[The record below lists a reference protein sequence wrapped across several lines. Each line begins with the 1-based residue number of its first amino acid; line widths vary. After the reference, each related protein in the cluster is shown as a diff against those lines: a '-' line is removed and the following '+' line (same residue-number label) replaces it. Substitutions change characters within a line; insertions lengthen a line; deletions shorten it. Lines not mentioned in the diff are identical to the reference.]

1 MHHPSAVYCLL
12 LFLTPKLIALKKV
25 SFLVLLACLLSVNS
39 KAQLM
44 VSKMIGKDA
53 DKYGLG
59 YGLFSF
65 LDYPIGSGNQSL
77 RLELAEFV
85 FYPSKGENFFT
96 SRADSKGYLSIRAG
110 YKYVFSE
117 TQNGFYLT
125 PSVGYCRVVDII
137 EGFEATYGDGI
148 AVAMEGGYSLG
159 VGERGHSIN
168 LGLKY
173 ETDRGG
179 KGYEL
184 NSVGFRVSYAFNLF
198 HPKDN

>member
-1 MHHPSAVYCLL
+1 M
-12 LFLTPKLIALKKV
+12 KKI
-25 SFLVLLACLLSVNS
+25 SFLLLLACLVSASS

-44 VSKMIGKDA
+44 VSKMVGKGT

-59 YGLFSF
+59 YGLFGF
-65 LDYPIGSGNQSL
+65 LDYPIASGNQSL
-77 RLELAEFV
+77 RLEIAEFV
-85 FYPSKGENFFT
+85 FYPSKGEEFFT
-96 SRADSKGYLSIRAG
+96 TTADSKGYLSIRAG

-125 PSVGYCRVVDII
+125 PSVGYCRVVDIV

-148 AVAMEGGYSLG
+148 AAALEAGYSLG
-159 VGERGHSIN
+159 IGGKGHSIN

-179 KGYEL
+179 KGYVL
-184 NSVGFRVSYAFNLF
+184 NSVGLRLSYAFNLL

>member
-1 MHHPSAVYCLL
+1 LKKASLFILFVCLL
-12 LFLTPKLIALKKV
+12 TV
-25 SFLVLLACLLSVNS
+25 SA

-44 VSKMIGKDA
+44 VSKMIGKDT

-59 YGLFSF
+59 YGLFTF
-65 LDYPIGSGNQSL
+65 LDYPVGGGNQSL

-85 FYPSKGENFFT
+85 FYPTKGESFFT
-96 SRADSKGYLSIRAG
+96 STADAKGYLSIKLG

-117 TQNGFYLT
+117 TQNGFYLL
-125 PSVGYCRVVDII
+125 PSAGYCRVVDVR
-137 EGFEATYGDGI
+137 EGMEATYGDGFAA
-148 AVAMEGGYSLG
+148 AVEGGYSLG
-159 VGERGHSIN
+159 VGEKGHSIN

-173 ETDRGG
+173 EMDRGG
-179 KGYEL
+179 KEYVL